1 MLVIHPNDSSTKV
14 LSALYQNKKD
24 AVVMTQ
30 NASSSD
36 IKKSLHHLPKSERLM
51 LLGHGSDAGLF
62 SREGDGDEFNRII
75 VGHQHSYYLRGRSNI
90 VGIWCN
96 ADLFARKEGL
106 HGLFSGMIISEM
118 EEAEQYGIPTTQ
130 EELDTELQ
138 IFVHHLGMHLNS
150 DAPLHKIPEYMR
162 NTLYHPCLL
171 NEFNYRNLY
180 FL

>member
-1 MLVIHPNDSSTKV
+1 MLVIHPSDSTTKV
-14 LSALYQNKKD
+14 LSSLYQKEKD
-24 AVVMTQ
+24 AIVLTQ
-30 NASSSD
+30 NASTAE
-36 IKKSLHHLPKSERLM
+36 IKRSLHHLPKSERLM

-62 SREGDGDEFNRII
+62 SREKDGEEFNRII

-96 ADLFARKEGL
+96 ADQFARKEGL

-118 EEAEQYGIPTTQ
+118 EEAEQYGIPTDQ
-130 EELDTELQ
+130 EELDIELQ
-138 IFVHHLGMHLNS
+138 IFVHWLEKFVNS
-150 DAPLHKIPEYMR
+150 DTPLHKIPEYMK
-162 NTLYHPCLL
+162 NILYHPCLL